1 MDGIQMLPLREIELF
16 LENIPLQSKEI
27 VLELRNIIFSVALDA
42 SEVIRWGGLSYFHQ
56 GRGGIVS
63 AGICQI
69 GIHDG
74 FVQLAFIHG
83 AFLPDPSNLLEGDK
97 KAKRFVRIES
107 YEGAP
112 WETLIEL
119 IKSSS
124 QFDPYSLKEKS

>member
-16 LENIPLQSKEI
+16 LENTPLQLKEI
-27 VLELRNIIFSVALDA
+27 VLELRNIIFAVSPDA
-42 SEVIRWGGLSYFHQ
+42 VEVIRWGGISYFHQ

-74 FVQLAFIHG
+74 NVQLGFIHG
-83 AFLPDPSNLLEGDK
+83 AFLPDPNHLLQGDQ

-107 YEGAP
+107 YEEAP
-112 WETLIEL
+112 WENLIEL

-124 QFDPYSLKEKS
+124 LFNPYSLKEKS

>member
-1 MDGIQMLPLREIELF
+1 MDGFQMLPLREIELF

-27 VLELRNIIFSVALDA
+27 VLELRNIIFSVAPDA
-42 SEVIRWGGLSYFHQ
+42 SEVIRW
-56 GRGGIVS
+56 GIVS

-74 FVQLAFIHG
+74 NVLLAFIHG
-83 AFLPDPSNLLEGDK
+83 AFLPDPSNLLEGDQ